1 MSIASRFLARTAA
14 ALALT
19 LSVTATAG
27 PQPDAG
33 VHPALW
39 RVSDA
44 DTTIY
49 LFGTIHVLPEGVEWL
64 KGPVETAFAGSQE
77 LVTELSDADP
87 AKTQAIVMEK
97 AVLPK
102 GKSLRLMMSRKQKK
116 AYEAA
121 LAKLGLPAQ
130 VFDGFEPWYA
140 ALGLSTLPML
150 SDGYSPANGVDS
162 SLEAKAKERKLV
174 RTGLETAEYQLG
186 LFDGLPPKVQQRYL
200 GEVVKS
206 LPTMRNDLRKM
217 IEAWRTGDAEGLA
230 ALMNAAEDDPVLLEK
245 LLIARNR
252 AWADWIRLRLDQPGT
267 VFFAVGAGHLAGKGS
282 VQAQLFARG
291 IIARRVQ

>member
-1 MSIASRFLARTAA
+1 MTFLPRIIA
-14 ALALT
+14 ALALCLALPALAET
-19 LSVTATAG
+19 PTPATT
-27 PQPDAG
+27 PE

-49 LFGTIHVLPEGVEWL
+49 LFGTIHVLPDGVEWM
-64 KGPVETAFAGSQE
+64 KGQVATAFAGSQE

-87 AKTQAIVMEK
+87 ARTQAIVMDK

-102 GKSLRLMMSRKQKK
+102 GKTLRQLMSKKQRK

-121 LAKLGLPAQ
+121 LVKLGLPAQ

-150 SDGYSPANGVDS
+150 GDGYSPANGVDS
-162 SLEAKAKERKLV
+162 ALEAQAKERSLA

-200 GEVVKS
+200 REVIDS
-206 LPTMRNDLRKM
+206 LPTMRDDLRKM

-230 ALMNAAEDDPVLLEK
+230 ALMNAAEDDPVLLER
-245 LLIARNR
+245 LLISRNR

-282 VQAQLFARG
+282 VQQQLFTRG
-291 IIARRVQ
+291 IIVRRVQ